1 MKQLILCIALIMSA
15 TGNLYAQFEYT
26 EQEARKTR
34 ELSPTEQ
41 RFNAPSWHDIRDY
54 AYVKGGIIIYELNN
68 LKDYDVLKGIDT
80 ILQQLKADIG
90 FYTDS
95 LENGSDNVRI
105 DYAISIGENHK
116 EMRFIKHKHP
126 GNTFVKIN
134 GTTDKLK
141 IEMDTIRLVINN
153 IKYENIGRKGKSF
166 KYSHPAQ
173 ITILLNNYIDIGSLI
188 AQKELLQKGID
199 TFISVR
205 TRNESNNPFR
215 YPSSCIY
222 RPTDTSKRGMK
233 YRFVKR
239 DYIPSEFSI
248 TKLFEEYIRYRKF
261 AFYGNVGMGVVRNT
275 LVPNADIG
283 ITHLSHPRRGYP
295 TEYDFVSLYA
305 SPYFFFERGSNREQ
319 YVHNNW
325 FVNIEAGGT
334 YDKEFLGVKIKSISL
349 GGGYLALAE
358 GDHFKATTVKV
369 FMGVRMPGGLSLY
382 PEVIATNNFK
392 QIFPGMTLK
401 IFGFKRES

>member
-1 MKQLILCIALIMSA
+1 MKQLIVCIALLVSA
-15 TGNLYAQFEYT
+15 TGNLFAQFEHT
-26 EQEARKTR
+26 EEEARKTR
-34 ELSPTEQ
+34 ELSPTER
-41 RFNAPSWHDIRDY
+41 RFNALSWHNIVDFTYLR
-54 AYVKGGIIIYELNN
+54 GGLIIYELTDVR
-68 LKDYDVLKGIDT
+68 DYNMLRNIDT
-80 ILQQLKADIG
+80 LLQQLQADIA
-90 FYTDS
+90 FYADS
-95 LENGSDNVRI
+95 LQNGSNNVRI
-105 DYAISIGENHK
+105 DYATILGESHK
-116 EMRFIKHKHP
+116 EMRFIKHTHC

-134 GTTDKLK
+134 GNTDKLK
-141 IEMDTIRLVINN
+141 IEMDTIRLVIHN
-153 IKYENIGRKGKSF
+153 IKHEEIRRGKRIEYAN
-166 KYSHPAQ
+166 KAQ
-173 ITILLNNYIDIGSLI
+173 ITILLNNYTDVGKII
-188 AQKELLQKGID
+188 AQRGLLQKGID

-205 TRNESNNPFR
+205 TKNETTNPSRF
-215 YPSSCIY
+215 PSSCIY
-222 RPTDTSKRGMK
+222 RQGDTSKVGAK

-239 DYIPSEFSI
+239 NYIPTLFNS
-248 TKLFEEYIRYRKF
+248 TKLFEDYVHYRKF

-358 GDHFKATTVKV
+358 GDHFKATTIKV
-369 FMGVRMPGGLSLY
+369 FVGVRMPGGLSLY
-382 PEVIATNNFK
+382 PEVIATNNVK

>member
-1 MKQLILCIALIMSA
+1 
-15 TGNLYAQFEYT
+15 
-26 EQEARKTR
+26 
-34 ELSPTEQ
+34 
-41 RFNAPSWHDIRDY
+41 
-54 AYVKGGIIIYELNN
+54 
-68 LKDYDVLKGIDT
+68 VLKGIDT
-80 ILQQLKADIG
+80 ILQQLQTDIG

-105 DYAISIGENHK
+105 DYAITTGENHK
-116 EMRFIKHKHP
+116 EMRFIKHKHI

-166 KYSHPAQ
+166 KYSNAAQ
-173 ITILLNNYIDIGSLI
+173 ITILLNNYTDIGSLI

-205 TRNESNNPFR
+205 TRNERNNPFR

-222 RPTDTSKRGMK
+222 RPTDTGKVGMK
-233 YRFVKR
+233 YRFVKKNH
-239 DYIPSEFSI
+239 IPSQFSV
-248 TKLFEEYIRYRKF
+248 TKLFEDYIPYRKF

-283 ITHLSHPRRGYP
+283 ITHLTHPRRGYP

-349 GGGYLALAE
+349 GGGYLAFSQ
-358 GDHFKATTVKV
+358 GDHFRATTLKV